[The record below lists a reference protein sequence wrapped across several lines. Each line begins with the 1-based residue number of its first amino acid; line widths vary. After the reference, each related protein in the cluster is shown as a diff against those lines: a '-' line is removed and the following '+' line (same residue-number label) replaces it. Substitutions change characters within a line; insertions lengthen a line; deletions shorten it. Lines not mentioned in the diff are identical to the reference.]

1 MALNAYQ
8 NGNYSLCLH
17 LLNLQNQQ
25 QQLSVQ
31 HRQLQLMAQ
40 IGHLLKPHS
49 TTTIALATAWANLLG
64 ISLLSS
70 TPTPSPSFIHSQH
83 RKLAALL
90 HPDKNH
96 YKDASLRF
104 TQLQQG
110 VETVAEYLSSSTTA
124 TDGGSSDASKS
135 SYQNCY
141 DTNDDDGQNLDDSW
155 VNTSDGGNFPW
166 WSRWDDDDSEEEE
179 QEEEEGGK
187 GEEEQQEEEDVSYLK
202 SLTHEELKQEVAK
215 RREGILFENSKTMH
229 SRLARGRAVL
239 TDALHEQAA
248 KEFEQQLYGGF
259 FPAF

>member
-1 MALNAYQ
+1 
-8 NGNYSLCLH
+8 
-17 LLNLQNQQ
+17 
-25 QQLSVQ
+25 
-31 HRQLQLMAQ
+31 MAQ
-40 IGHLLKPHS
+40 IGHLQKCHS
-49 TTTIALATAWANLLG
+49 TTIIALATAWANLLG

-70 TPTPSPSFIHSQH
+70 TPTASPSFIRSQH

-110 VETVAEYLSSSTTA
+110 VETVSEHLSSSSTT
-124 TDGGSSDASKS
+124 TCGDASQS
-135 SYQNCY
+135 SYQHCY
-141 DTNDDDGQNLDDSW
+141 DTNDYDGQELDDSW
-155 VNTSDGGNFPW
+155 VNASDGGNFPW

-179 QEEEEGGK
+179 EEEEGFE
-187 GEEEQQEEEDVSYLK
+187 GEGEQQEEEDVSYLK

-215 RREGILFENSKTMH
+215 RREGVLFHNSKTMH

-239 TDALHEQAA
+239 TNALHEQTA
-248 KEFEQQLYGGF
+248 KEFEQQPYGGF